1 MYPTLNNKKNIL
13 LGDNPF
19 FGIDHLSQEK
29 ARNRMKVLNSYE
41 KISNVMEFVSN
52 LGVKGFVVSMH
63 PQLKYLIKHMKE
75 NTNLLEKFDF
85 YPILPYA
92 QGYVTKVSEKGI
104 INTIGDILSSGTTQ
118 DKLKI
123 IMRGVT
129 GFIRKDFEKLFQT
142 FIDVELLPLSEVNK
156 KVIFLH
162 NVVTDL
168 AIGLGMKKVIENFI
182 NHIERQYGVEPG
194 LVTIN
199 FTKLIKTLEEWN
211 LKIPTIMTPFN
222 SIGYQMNPSQ
232 KDCENYLSKS
242 NVIAMNVLAGGY
254 LKPAEA
260 FEYIS
265 KLGINTVTIGMSTKK
280 HAQETIDAF
289 YLNNEI

>member
-1 MYPTLNNKKNIL
+1 MNNKKEIL

-29 ARNRMKVLNSYE
+29 ARNRMKILSSYE
-41 KISNVMEFVSN
+41 KISDVMEFVSD
-52 LGVKGFVVSMH
+52 LGVKGFVVSTH
-63 PQLKYLIKHMKE
+63 PHLKYLIKHMKE
-75 NTNLLEKFDF
+75 NTKLLEKFDF
-85 YPILPYA
+85 YPIIPYA
-92 QGYVTKVSEKGI
+92 QGYVAKVSEKGI
-104 INTIGDILSSGTTQ
+104 VNTIGDILSTGTTQ

-123 IMRGVT
+123 ILKGST

-142 FIDVELLPLSEVNK
+142 FIDVELLPLSGVNK

-168 AIGLGMKKVIENFI
+168 AIGLGMKKIIETFI
-182 NHIERQYGVEPG
+182 NHIEKHYGVEPG

-211 LKIPTIMTPFN
+211 LKIPTIMAPFN
-222 SIGYQMNPSQ
+222 SIGYQMNPSK
-232 KDCENYLSKS
+232 KDCENYLSKN

-260 FEYIS
+260 LEYVS
-265 KLGINTVTIGMSTKK
+265 KLGINSLVIGMSTKE
-280 HAQETIDAF
+280 HAQETIEAF
-289 YLNNEI
+289 HKYNKI